1 MDRTKLRAKKSGQK
15 IRLEL
20 SVKDYEQLLEDLEE
34 LDAIRAYDA
43 AKSSGETPTPF
54 EQATR
59 EIERS
64 RK

>member
-43 AKSSGETPTPF
+43 AKSSSETPIPF
-54 EQATR
+54 EQATQ